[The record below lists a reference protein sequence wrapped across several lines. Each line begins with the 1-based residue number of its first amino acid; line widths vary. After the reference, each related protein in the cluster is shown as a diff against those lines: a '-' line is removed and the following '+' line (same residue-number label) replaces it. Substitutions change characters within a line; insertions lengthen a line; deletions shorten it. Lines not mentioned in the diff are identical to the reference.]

1 MLITRRKTSVEQFKR
16 EHQFM
21 SIKTLAI
28 KYAIPYKFLNKDD
41 ENKMILFI
49 LKVLK
54 YRKTG
59 YSKDQEVIEANKYYT
74 SYFL

>member
-28 KYAIPYKFLNKDD
+28 KYAIPYHYLDKDD
-41 ENKMILFI
+41 ETKRIKFI

-59 YSKDQEVIEANKYYT
+59 YSNDKEVIEANKYYT